1 MNARHLLYTALIAA
15 AFGFWAPAGYAG
27 MMEDHMAGAMS
38 GMLKGAGDHR
48 ATGTVSIVKD
58 ASGNPTLLLTD
69 ITVDKVPD
77 GRVYLAKD
85 ADYTKGVEI
94 GKLTKF
100 SGTVQYAIPATV
112 NPADYNSVVIWC
124 QKFSVEIGHAMF
136 DTGMMKKDGMMM
148 DKNKGM
154 MK

>member
-1 MNARHLLYTALIAA
+1 MNTKHLLYIALISAA
-15 AFGFWAPAGYAG
+15 IGVWAPAGYAG
-27 MMEDHMAGAMS
+27 MRDDRMAGAMS

-48 ATGTVSIVKD
+48 ATGTVSIAQD
-58 ASGNPTLLLTD
+58 ARGNPMLLLTD

-124 QKFSVEIGHAMF
+124 RKFSVEIGHAMF
-136 DTGMMKKDGMMM
+136 DMGMMKNDGAMM
-148 DKNKGM
+148 DKNNGM